1 MTNKEKITK
10 EQKNKE
16 HIFMEMFM
24 ISLLIVSFLCLIL
37 FSKKSFKDGAKE
49 YFAVKYLENKDKLMF
64 KNKDRDKYCSY
75 KLDKNGNIK
84 VKVKFDKLYKDEY
97 ANRIDLC
104 VKFKPNSDRYKMD
117 LTDYPGKIYSYHTM
131 LTKANEFYITIYGI
145 DYNPTEQEKLKAG
158 TYTINVT
165 GDVEIE
171 DVAISKIETSFGSMY
186 DTGFFDV
193 LMHSGIYTTVVTAKD
208 NHYIDCKKGTPANKW
223 IIPLIRESHQLT
235 KKRDHPIVRMTS
247 FLITDILYFVDLIF
261 YVQYAFLGY
270 NLPNIPKFFFLSL
283 LHDQNQAHQ

>member
-1 MTNKEKITK
+1 MMANEEKM
-10 EQKNKE
+10 EQKQEGRKHNLKVFV
-16 HIFMEMFM
+16 IM
-24 ISLLIVSFLCLIL
+24 IPLLIVSLLGLIV
-37 FSKKSFKDGAKE
+37 FSRENFKESVKE
-49 YFAVKYLENKDKLMF
+49 YFAVKYLDSNEKLVFRNK
-64 KNKDRDKYCSY
+64 NRNKYCSY

-104 VKFKPNSDRYKMD
+104 VKFKPNSERYKMD

-131 LTKANEFYITIYGI
+131 FTKANEFYIKIYGI

-193 LMHSGIYTTVVTAKD
+193 LMHSGIYKRVVAAKD
-208 NHYIDCKKGTPANKW
+208 NHYIDCKKGTPADKW
-223 IIPLIRESHQLT
+223 VIPW
-235 KKRDHPIVRMTS
+235 
-247 FLITDILYFVDLIF
+247 
-261 YVQYAFLGY
+261 
-270 NLPNIPKFFFLSL
+270 
-283 LHDQNQAHQ
+283 

>member
-1 MTNKEKITK
+1 MMANEEKM
-10 EQKNKE
+10 EQKQEGRKHNLKVFV
-16 HIFMEMFM
+16 IM
-24 ISLLIVSFLCLIL
+24 IPLLIVSLLGLIV
-37 FSKKSFKDGAKE
+37 FSRENFKESVKE
-49 YFAVKYLENKDKLMF
+49 YFAVKYLESNEKLVFRNK
-64 KNKDRDKYCSY
+64 NRNKYCSY

-104 VKFKPNSDRYKMD
+104 VKFKPNSERYKMD
-117 LTDYPGKIYSYHTM
+117 LNDYPGKIYSYHTM
-131 LTKANEFYITIYGI
+131 FTKANEFYITIYGI

-193 LMHSGIYTTVVTAKD
+193 LMHSGIYTTVVAAKD

-223 IIPLIRESHQLT
+223 VIPW
-235 KKRDHPIVRMTS
+235 
-247 FLITDILYFVDLIF
+247 
-261 YVQYAFLGY
+261 
-270 NLPNIPKFFFLSL
+270 
-283 LHDQNQAHQ
+283 

>member
-1 MTNKEKITK
+1 MEREVFMMANEEKM
-10 EQKNKE
+10 EQKQEGRKHNLKVFV
-16 HIFMEMFM
+16 IM
-24 ISLLIVSFLCLIL
+24 IPLLIVSLLGLIV
-37 FSKKSFKDGAKE
+37 FSRENFKESVKE
-49 YFAVKYLENKDKLMF
+49 YFAVKYLESNEKLVFRNK
-64 KNKDRDKYCSY
+64 NRNKYCSY

-104 VKFKPNSDRYKMD
+104 VKFKPNSERYKMD

-131 LTKANEFYITIYGI
+131 FTKANEFYIKIYGI

-186 DTGFFDV
+186 DTGLLLEMEKLHLV
-193 LMHSGIYTTVVTAKD
+193 WQEKTGRELRSPSHHIHTRMHSSTLCMIMDSKLHSWSASGIIHLK
-208 NHYIDCKKGTPANKW
+208 N
-223 IIPLIRESHQLT
+223 
-235 KKRDHPIVRMTS
+235 
-247 FLITDILYFVDLIF
+247 
-261 YVQYAFLGY
+261 
-270 NLPNIPKFFFLSL
+270 
-283 LHDQNQAHQ
+283 

>member
-1 MTNKEKITK
+1 MIANEEKT
-10 EQKNKE
+10 EQKQEGGK
-16 HIFMEMFM
+16 HKLTVFM
-24 ISLLIVSFLCLIL
+24 IMILLPIVSLSGVIL
-37 FSKKSFKDGAKE
+37 FSREDFKDGAKE
-49 YFAVKYLENKDKLMF
+49 YLAVKYLENKEKLMF

-131 LTKANEFYITIYGI
+131 FTKANEFYITIYGI

-186 DTGFFDV
+186 DTGFFDL

-223 IIPLIRESHQLT
+223 IIPLIKEDSRYGG
-235 KKRDHPIVRMTS
+235 
-247 FLITDILYFVDLIF
+247 IL
-261 YVQYAFLGY
+261 
-270 NLPNIPKFFFLSL
+270 
-283 LHDQNQAHQ
+283 

>member
-1 MTNKEKITK
+1 MMANEEKM
-10 EQKNKE
+10 EQKQEGRIHNLKV
-16 HIFMEMFM
+16 FM
-24 ISLLIVSFLCLIL
+24 IMILLPIVSLPGVIL
-37 FSKKSFKDGAKE
+37 FSIEDFKDGAKE
-49 YFAVKYLENKDKLMF
+49 YLAVKYLENKEKLMF
-64 KNKDRDKYCSY
+64 KNKNRDKYCSY
-75 KLDKNGNIK
+75 KLDKNGNLK
-84 VKVKFDKLYKDEY
+84 VNVKFDKLYKDEY

-131 LTKANEFYITIYGI
+131 FTKANEFYITIYGI

-193 LMHSGIYTTVVTAKD
+193 LMHSEIYTTVVTAKD

-223 IIPLIRESHQLT
+223 IIPLIKEDSKHGG
-235 KKRDHPIVRMTS
+235 
-247 FLITDILYFVDLIF
+247 IL
-261 YVQYAFLGY
+261 
-270 NLPNIPKFFFLSL
+270 
-283 LHDQNQAHQ
+283 

>member
-10 EQKNKE
+10 KQKNKKHNFIE
-16 HIFMEMFM
+16 IFI
-24 ISLLIVSFLCLIL
+24 ISLLIVSFFGLIL
-37 FSKKSFKDGAKE
+37 FSKKSFKDGVKE
-49 YFAVKYLENKDKLMF
+49 YFAVKYLENKEKLMF

-97 ANRIDLC
+97 TNRIDLC
-104 VKFKPNSDRYKMD
+104 VKFKPNSDRYKMA

-131 LTKANEFYITIYGI
+131 FTKANEFYIKIYGI
-145 DYNPTEQEKLKAG
+145 DHNPTEQEKLKEG

-193 LMHSGIYTTVVTAKD
+193 LMHSGIYERVVAAKD
-208 NHYIDCKKGTPANKW
+208 NH
-223 IIPLIRESHQLT
+223 
-235 KKRDHPIVRMTS
+235 
-247 FLITDILYFVDLIF
+247 
-261 YVQYAFLGY
+261 
-270 NLPNIPKFFFLSL
+270 
-283 LHDQNQAHQ
+283 